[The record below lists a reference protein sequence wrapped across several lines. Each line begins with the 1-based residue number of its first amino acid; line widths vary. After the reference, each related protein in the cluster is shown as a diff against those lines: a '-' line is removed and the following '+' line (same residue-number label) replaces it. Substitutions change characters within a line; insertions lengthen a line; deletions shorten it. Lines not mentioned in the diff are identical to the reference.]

1 MFPSLASAR
10 GHTIATRI
18 FNPPVCASASLT
30 QAWLLGSLSRLVMVF
45 DKLKSRWG
53 VDSDR
58 RFIVILIVFS
68 LSGSSILW
76 VKTPIYSLLGI
87 SQEASLWVKV
97 PVCILIYQVFLMA
110 WGTVAG
116 EFRFFWEKEK
126 KLGRWILKL
135 CSPSTYSKTGASE

>member
-1 MFPSLASAR
+1 
-10 GHTIATRI
+10 
-18 FNPPVCASASLT
+18 
-30 QAWLLGSLSRLVMVF
+30 
-45 DKLKSRWG
+45 
-53 VDSDR
+53 
-58 RFIVILIVFS
+58 
-68 LSGSSILW
+68 
-76 VKTPIYSLLGI
+76 
-87 SQEASLWVKV
+87 VKV

>member
-1 MFPSLASAR
+1 
-10 GHTIATRI
+10 
-18 FNPPVCASASLT
+18 
-30 QAWLLGSLSRLVMVF
+30 MVF